1 MKLGEKMV
9 YRGVRISDETYIRLL
24 KLKAM
29 LTAKNGKARTFD
41 DIIRELLDFYE
52 KQEGK
57 VS

>member
-1 MKLGEKMV
+1 MV